1 MHGSSRICGAIA
13 LTLAVLILAGARGLT
28 FISNG
33 VPGPGLLPFLLA
45 GLLAACAILLL
56 AGKADAT
63 GKADP
68 SERAEP
74 AATGIPWRVP
84 AAIGAMVLYAALMP
98 VLGFVAATLVFVFTL
113 NWWWGRHRWW
123 AALAF
128 AGVVTAVIF
137 LIFSVLLGVPLPQ
150 GLLRG
155 Q

>member
-1 MHGSSRICGAIA
+1 MHSSSRICGAIA
-13 LTLAVLILAGARGLT
+13 LTLAVLILVGARGLT

-33 VPGPGLLPFLLA
+33 VPGPGLLPLLLA
-45 GLLAACAILLL
+45 GLLAACAIVLI
-56 AGKADAT
+56 AGKVDTAGTADAT
-63 GKADP
+63 EAT
-68 SERAEP
+68 EP

-84 AAIGAMVLYAALMP
+84 AAIGAMVLYAALLP
-98 VLGFVAATLVFVFTL
+98 VLGFIAATLVFVFVL

-128 AGVVTAVIF
+128 AGIVTAV
-137 LIFSVLLGVPLPQ
+137 LVLVFSVLLGVPLPQ